1 VLAQLEAQRFV
12 GRDADLERLERVLDP
27 DAAAPVVFVHG
38 PGGIGKSA
46 LLRELARRAAER
58 GFAVRRID
66 GRDSNAAQA
75 AIEPALR
82 EMRDRSDSLL
92 LLDTYEQVLALGGLL
107 RRDLEPALAAG
118 GRLVIAGRQP
128 PEPAWLEDGWQ
139 EALLSLRL
147 EPLSQSESRTLL
159 EARGLGD
166 DVARERLVA
175 WGEGSPLALSV
186 AADTL
191 LAGNTLDLER
201 LDADGLLAST
211 LVSRLAGAELAGA
224 DHDIVAVAAIARAVD
239 AQLLAA
245 ALPGVDGD
253 HAEAWLRSLSFAEP
267 LGTRITL
274 HERVR
279 KAVRAALLA
288 EDPEHERQLRRR
300 IADYL
305 YGRAALGEMR
315 LVIDIAELI
324 DDPTVRWG
332 LAPPPIDVRPDRV
345 RPGDLEKLEAMLHAA
360 GTEWWPGT
368 RRWIEQAPE
377 HVIVVRDADGELVAW
392 GIWVTP
398 ANAPEWVGEDAILG
412 PWLADA
418 RRRAPDGDVLLF
430 RDCPDDLRELPD
442 GEVSPV
448 LSAANL
454 AIALGSGVRSAR
466 YMYGTTD
473 PGGREAHE
481 FLLALNFERVP
492 ELDVEDGE
500 RTVCSYFV
508 DWGPGGLVRTFRDL
522 VYLDLGIA
530 PPAPAVSAA
539 LPVDAVR
546 DALRSF
552 HDPIA
557 LAASPLGHGGR
568 GDERA
573 ASVQALLRQATASA
587 FGDSP
592 EQCLQRQVIER
603 GYLDPDGGHARA
615 MLDLSVS
622 RTTYFRRLAEASD
635 RLAQYVL
642 ASRQ

>member
-1 VLAQLEAQRFV
+1 MLAQLAAQRFV
-12 GRDADLERLERVLDP
+12 GRDADLARLERVLEP
-27 DAAAPVVFVHG
+27 ETAAPIVFVHG

-58 GFAVRRID
+58 GHAVQRLD
-66 GRDSNAAQA
+66 GRDANATQT
-75 AIEPALR
+75 AIEPALERMR
-82 EMRDRSDSLL
+82 EGDGSLL
-92 LLDTYEQVLALGGLL
+92 LLDTYEQVLALGGFL
-107 RRDLEPALAAG
+107 RERLEPALAAG
-118 GRLVIAGRQP
+118 GRLVIAGRRA

-139 EALLSLRL
+139 EVILALRL
-147 EPLSQSESRTLL
+147 EPLSWPESRVLL

-166 DVARERLVA
+166 EVAREHLVA

-191 LAGNTLDLER
+191 LAGNELDLER

-211 LVSRLAGAELAGA
+211 LVARLAGGELAGA

-267 LGTRITL
+267 LGTRVTL

-279 KAVRAALLA
+279 KAVRAALRV

-332 LAPPPIDVRPDRV
+332 LAPPPIDVRPDCL
-345 RPGDLEKLEAMLHAA
+345 RPGDREKVEAVLAA
-360 GTEWWPGT
+360 TDTEWWAGT
-368 RRWIEQAPE
+368 RRWFEQAPD
-377 HVIVVRDADGELVAW
+377 HVIVVRDAEGALVGW

-398 ANAPEWVGEDAILG
+398 ANAPAWVEEDAILA

-418 RRRAPDGDVLLF
+418 RSRVPDGDVLLF
-430 RDCPDDLRELPD
+430 RDCPDDLRVLD
-442 GEVSPV
+442 GGKESPV

-454 AIALGSGVRSAR
+454 AIALSSGVRRAR

-473 PGGREAHE
+473 PGRRQTHE
-481 FLLALNFERVP
+481 FLLALNFQRLP

-500 RTVCSYFV
+500 RTVSSYFV
-508 DWGPGGLVRTFRDL
+508 DWGPGGLVGTFRDL
-522 VYLDLGIA
+522 VYADLGIA
-530 PPAPAVSAA
+530 PPPAVDSAG
-539 LPVDAVR
+539 LPTEAVR

-557 LAASPLGHGGR
+557 LAASPLGRGGSSE
-568 GDERA
+568 ERA
-573 ASVQALLRQATASA
+573 ASVQALLRQAAAGA
-587 FGDSP
+587 FGNSP
-592 EQCLQRQVIER
+592 EQRLQREVIER
-603 GYLDPDGGHARA
+603 GYLDPDGGHPRA

-622 RTTYFRRLAEASD
+622 RTTYFRRLAEAAE
-635 RLAQYVL
+635 RMTQYVV
-642 ASRQ
+642 ASRH